1 MRRLRGYAVACHTAP
16 TVGVT
21 LIMTAFAWS
30 LGWRGGELALVALT
44 ILLGQLSVGWS
55 NDAHDSR
62 IDAHA
67 GRTGKP
73 TVASD
78 VTPRGLWI
86 GAFATL
92 VAAVALSWVVAGLVG
107 GSFHV
112 LALAMAWLYNLRL
125 SRTVW
130 SWLPYAVAFG
140 CAPLFLSLGL
150 DGQAPPVWM
159 VIAFALAAVSAH
171 LANAL
176 PDLETDRAAGLGGL
190 AVHLGTRRATQLC
203 WLLLALGTGVI
214 AVATLPQS
222 PLVAVVLAVVFV
234 GAALVSRRR
243 AAGSTTFNGLLAI
256 VAIDVATIVL
266 VPLI

>member
-1 MRRLRGYAVACHTAP
+1 
-16 TVGVT
+16 
-21 LIMTAFAWS
+21 
-30 LGWRGGELALVALT
+30 
-44 ILLGQLSVGWS
+44 
-55 NDAHDSR
+55 
-62 IDAHA
+62 
-67 GRTGKP
+67 
-73 TVASD
+73 
-78 VTPRGLWI
+78 
-86 GAFATL
+86 
-92 VAAVALSWVVAGLVG
+92 
-107 GSFHV
+107 
-112 LALAMAWLYNLRL
+112 
-125 SRTVW
+125 
-130 SWLPYAVAFG
+130 
-140 CAPLFLSLGL
+140 
-150 DGQAPPVWM
+150 M

-243 AAGSTTFNGLLAI
+243 AAGSTTFNGLLVI